1 MKLNLYIII
10 LTYLQGIPPIQ
21 ESIAKDKDRVPR
33 YKEKVK
39 RAKVGV
45 CVYGEGGDSPYLSS
59 WSQRWTR
66 GGDVCIGTLRLPLA
80 STHL

>member
-45 CVYGEGGDSPYLSS
+45 CVCMGRGEILPIYPAGPKGGQEEGMS
-59 WSQRWTR
+59 
-66 GGDVCIGTLRLPLA
+66 V
-80 STHL
+80 